1 MKFSSWVNQ
10 KIQPRR
16 SMLNLK
22 CLVMEKLL
30 WHNQLCCGYGREGK
44 VPWLKRVCSD
54 DLTLWNIVSVIL
66 STPSDILQSKKW
78 EHTATVCL
86 RFCHLIREKKMH
98 EFHPIN
104 VSASDVNFRTTRNSP
119 HPADLAG
126 LCFQVSMGAK
136 IILKESHTGPWI
148 LTSLYSKISKL
159 THGGRDYFEWRF

>member
-104 VSASDVNFRTTRNSP
+104 VSAYLTSIFVQLEIHVILQISKFKSWNSFIEEKITLVESQYVGSTP
-119 HPADLAG
+119 WV
-126 LCFQVSMGAK
+126 FWVSMV
-136 IILKESHTGPWI
+136 
-148 LTSLYSKISKL
+148 
-159 THGGRDYFEWRF
+159 